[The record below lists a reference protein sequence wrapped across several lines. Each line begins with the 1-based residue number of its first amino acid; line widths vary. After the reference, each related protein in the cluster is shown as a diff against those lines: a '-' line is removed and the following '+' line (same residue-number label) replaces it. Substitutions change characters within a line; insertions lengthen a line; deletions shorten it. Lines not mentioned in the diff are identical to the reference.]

1 MLVFSEK
8 ITVSQILKFQQQ
20 LIEAFLNSTDMSE
33 ENKESPIVPVSMDSW
48 VEWFRSVAPHIHSI
62 RGKTIVIDLAGE
74 TILQE
79 HFSSLIADISM
90 ISAIGARI
98 VLVYGVRPQVEE
110 LMSLKAIESQ
120 YVNGIRVTTADA
132 LVCVKEAAGEARLA
146 AALQELQA

>member
-1 MLVFSEK
+1 
-8 ITVSQILKFQQQ
+8 
-20 LIEAFLNSTDMSE
+20 MSE

-132 LVCVKEAAGEARLA
+132 LVCVKEAAGEARL
-146 AALQELQA
+146 LSGLTEHSDGPQPMPSRQRKLRDCPSFRHHRRRGL